1 MVTSQLGPDES
12 SAPTQDTA
20 VGSRSQ
26 ALYRRAVAALVGG
39 VNSPSRGF
47 EAVGGGAPP
56 YIQRAEG
63 AYLIDVDGRAYVDYV
78 QAFGAL
84 ILGHGRAEL
93 RRALEEAMGRGVLF
107 GACHEFEVRLAERL
121 QQMFGVCERVRFT
134 ASGTEAVMTAVRLAR
149 AFTGRRLLV
158 KFAGSYHGHFDAVLV
173 GAGSG
178 ASTLGIDESA
188 GIPEG
193 VKADVVTLPYN
204 DAEAVERL
212 MEARGRE
219 VACVLVE
226 PIVGNFGLVEPRP
239 DFLPRLARAAR
250 QAGALVVF
258 DEVITAFRFRPGP
271 IYPELGVE
279 PDLVTF
285 GKILGGGLP
294 IGGYGG
300 RRAIMEQ
307 VAPLGPVYQDGTWAG
322 HPLAM
327 ASALATL
334 EILTGQPE
342 LYRRLSQL
350 GQELARGVRELAA
363 RHGVPVV
370 VHQRGGAV
378 SVFFTAEP
386 EVYDFAG
393 VQRSDPRA
401 FATFFRAMLAGGIL
415 LPPSPYEVWFLSAA
429 HGEREV
435 ERTLEAADR
444 AFRAVAQA
452 GSPDR

>member
-1 MVTSQLGPDES
+1 MVGPQQAPQPSSHTSGAEVGP
-12 SAPTQDTA
+12 
-20 VGSRSQ
+20 RSQ

-56 YIQRAEG
+56 FIERAEG
-63 AYLIDVDGRAYVDYV
+63 AYLIDVDGRAYIDYV

-84 ILGHGRAEL
+84 ILGHGHPGL
-93 RRALEEAMGRGVLF
+93 RRAVAEAMERGVLF
-107 GACHEFEVRLAERL
+107 GACHELEVRLAEQLQRL
-121 QQMFGVCERVRFT
+121 MPVCERVRFT

-188 GIPEG
+188 GIPDG
-193 VKADVVTLPYN
+193 IKADVVTLPYN

-212 MEARGRE
+212 LEARGRE

-239 DFLPRLARAAR
+239 DFLTRLARAAR
-250 QAGALVVF
+250 QAGAVVIF
-258 DEVITAFRFRPGP
+258 DEVITALRFRPGP

-279 PDLVTF
+279 PDLITF

-300 RRAIMEQ
+300 RRAIMEM

-334 EILTGQPE
+334 ELLTGQPE
-342 LYRRLSQL
+342 LYRRLAQL
-350 GQELARGVRELAA
+350 GEALASGVRELAA
-363 RHGVPVV
+363 RHGVPAV
-370 VHQRGGAV
+370 VHQRAGAL
-378 SVFFTAEP
+378 SVFFTDEP
-386 EVYDFAG
+386 EVYDFEG
-393 VQRSDPRA
+393 VQRSDARA
-401 FATFFRAMLAGGIL
+401 FATFFRAMLAGGVL
-415 LPPSPYEVWFLSAA
+415 LPPSPYEVWFVSAA

-435 ERTLEAADR
+435 EKTLEAADR

-452 GSPDR
+452 TPSGR